1 MPARTVLAAQEQRGE
16 DHQHDDRRD
25 DPGDLHPS
33 WCARFRAP
41 HIGWLH
47 PIGLAAQPVLLVIP
61 TAPNLSIHD
70 VAANSLRH
78 QVVRTYTASVPKLWN
93 ETIQAHRRD
102 VRQAILDTTAAL
114 VAEHGLLS
122 VTMSQIAEETGIGR
136 ATLYKYFP
144 DVEAIL
150 FAWHERQ
157 IANHLEELEEV
168 TSRGGTALERLEG
181 VLERFAH
188 ISHEARRDHDSELAR
203 FLRRDEHVAQGED
216 RVQRLIAELIREGS
230 NAGDLRDDVPP
241 DELAT
246 YCVQALGAA
255 ASLRSRAAVRRL
267 VDVTLSGLITH
278 AD

>member
-1 MPARTVLAAQEQRGE
+1 MTAATIQETFTHRGVPGSVLPTSGRSI
-16 DHQHDDRRD
+16 
-25 DPGDLHPS
+25 PS
-33 WCARFRAP
+33 D
-41 HIGWLH
+41 WLTG
-47 PIGLAAQPVLLVIP
+47 PPRCSDGAK
-61 TAPNLSIHD
+61 NLSIHS
-70 VAANSLRH
+70 VVGNSVRH
-78 QVVRTYTASVPKLWN
+78 LAVKTYTPNVPKLWS
-93 ETIQAHRRD
+93 ETIEAHRRD
-102 VRQAILDTTAAL
+102 VRQAILDTTATL
-114 VAEHGLLS
+114 VAEHGLFS

-157 IANHLEELEEV
+157 IANHFEELEEV
-168 TSRGGTALERLEG
+168 RSRGGTVLKRLEG

-188 ISHEARRDHDSELAR
+188 ISHEARGHHDSELAR
-203 FLRRDEHVAQGED
+203 FLRRDEHVAQAED
-216 RVQRLIAELIREGS
+216 RVQRLIAELIHEGS
-230 NAGDLRDDVPP
+230 KAGDLRGDVPP

-267 VDVTLSGLITH
+267 VDVTLSGLISH